1 VTGYRRV
8 GHGGTLD
15 PFATGLLVLG
25 LGPATRLMRFLIAGS
40 KAYEA
45 EVLFGWETDSE
56 DRTGGIVRESSRI
69 PSAREITEALPEFE
83 GRIEQVPPRLSAVHV
98 EGERSY
104 RRARR
109 GEEVELAPRT
119 VEVHEIDLLECQPP
133 RARLRI
139 ECGGGTYVRSLA
151 RDLGRRLSSA
161 AHLVA
166 LRRTKV
172 GPFSIDHAVDL
183 EDFETDWAGG
193 EGAMKPEALVSD
205 WDRLELDEEQS
216 RAVRNGIQPR
226 PEWWSDRNWAE
237 PPDRVALLDPDG
249 VLLGVAGAT
258 EAGQLELMLVL
269 PEEG

>member
-1 VTGYRRV
+1 MTGYRRV

-56 DRTGGIVRESSRI
+56 DRTGEIVRESSRI

-83 GRIEQVPPRLSAVHV
+83 GRVEQVPPRLSAVHV

-119 VEVHEIDLLECQPP
+119 VEVHEIDLLEYNY
-133 RARLRI
+133 A
-139 ECGGGTYVRSLA
+139 
-151 RDLGRRLSSA
+151 
-161 AHLVA
+161 
-166 LRRTKV
+166 
-172 GPFSIDHAVDL
+172 
-183 EDFETDWAGG
+183 
-193 EGAMKPEALVSD
+193 
-205 WDRLELDEEQS
+205 
-216 RAVRNGIQPR
+216 
-226 PEWWSDRNWAE
+226 
-237 PPDRVALLDPDG
+237 
-249 VLLGVAGAT
+249 
-258 EAGQLELMLVL
+258 
-269 PEEG
+269 